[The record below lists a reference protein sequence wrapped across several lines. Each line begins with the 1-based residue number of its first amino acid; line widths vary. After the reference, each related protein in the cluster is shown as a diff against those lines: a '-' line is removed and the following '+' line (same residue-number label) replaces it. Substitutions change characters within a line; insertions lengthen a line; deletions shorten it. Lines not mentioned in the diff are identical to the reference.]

1 MIITADH
8 LADDEFNSIRA
19 SVSGG
24 FTYTPDVATPP
35 DIAKMMLTIVD
46 PDSQATTVLTRGTA
60 ATWAMACPPR
70 PTRAFMATPGP
81 HWVDANGNDYDAYS
95 YLKLVPNEKD
105 DDSTWARYDALSL
118 FGNKGRFF
126 LRPGSKTKHYI
137 KLYLPLAPALP
148 TFGAGAPP
156 PCCKYPEFINFDE
169 SILLRNR

>member
-60 ATWAMACPPR
+60 ATWARACP
-70 PTRAFMATPGP
+70 M
-81 HWVDANGNDYDAYS
+81 
-95 YLKLVPNEKD
+95 
-105 DDSTWARYDALSL
+105 
-118 FGNKGRFF
+118 
-126 LRPGSKTKHYI
+126 
-137 KLYLPLAPALP
+137 
-148 TFGAGAPP
+148 
-156 PCCKYPEFINFDE
+156 
-169 SILLRNR
+169 